1 MKKAFL
7 VALILAVCVSPSV
20 FAQQSREDKL
30 EEIER
35 QIANYTRQRNTGIGI
50 TIGGVVLDLAG
61 AVIFMNSFDYDAPGY
76 DESTATLGYVF
87 MSAGSAGL
95 IVGIVVWVISA
106 KGLREWEY
114 KKIDVALDVQGPDL
128 VSRETLGEIAVVVSC
143 KF

>member
-1 MKKAFL
+1 MKKVIL

-35 QIANYTRQRNTGIGI
+35 QIANYTKQRNVGIGI

-61 AVIFMNSFDYDAPGY
+61 AVMFMNAFDYDAPDY
-76 DESTATLGYVF
+76 DESTATLGYIF
-87 MSAGSAGL
+87 MTGGSAGV
-95 IVGIVVWVISA
+95 IIGIVLWVISA

-114 KKIDVALDVQGPDL
+114 RKIDVALDVQGPDL
-128 VSRETLGEIAVVVSC
+128 VSREKLGEIAVVVSC

>member
-7 VALILAVCVSPSV
+7 MALILAVCVSPSV

-35 QIANYTRQRNTGIGI
+35 QIANYTKQRNVGIGI

-61 AVIFMNSFDYDAPGY
+61 AVMFMNALDYDAPDY
-76 DESTATLGYVF
+76 DESKATLGYIF
-87 MSAGSAGL
+87 MTGGSAGV
-95 IVGIVVWVISA
+95 IIGIVLWVISA

-114 KKIDVALDVQGPDL
+114 RKIDVALDVQGPDL
-128 VSRETLGEIAVVVSC
+128 VSREKLGEIAVVVSC